1 MQYWAVIDNER
12 KGPMTFE
19 ELKEIGITPSTLVWK
34 EGLEN
39 WVPAKD
45 VEELAP
51 LFEEIPLPTLSDP
64 TPSVPRPEQEPEQE
78 PESAPEP
85 EATTSN
91 EWQSGFSAGWAAAI
105 NSGNNSQQQPQP
117 QQPAPFSQPQQPVSD
132 CPPTYLWLAITVLVV
147 MTLCCCNPFGLI
159 AIVPL
164 VYATKVK
171 SAYEMGDV
179 ENAKSYSSKALYWSI
194 GTIFISIVLGIIY
207 FIVNLFVSYPVN
219 LLNI

>member
-51 LFEEIPLPTLSDP
+51 LFEEIPLPA
-64 TPSVPRPEQEPEQE
+64 PSVPEPEQE

-105 NSGNNSQQQPQP
+105 NSGNNSQQQPQ
-117 QQPAPFSQPQQPVSD
+117 QPTPFSQPQQPVSD

>member
-51 LFEEIPLPTLSDP
+51 LFEEIPLPTPSDP

-117 QQPAPFSQPQQPVSD
+117 QQLAPFSQPQQPVSD

>member
-12 KGPMTFE
+12 KGPMTFD

-51 LFEEIPLPTLSDP
+51 LFEEIPLPAPSDP
-64 TPSVPRPEQEPEQE
+64 APSVPEPEQEPEQE
-78 PESAPEP
+78 PESAPAP

-105 NSGNNSQQQPQP
+105 NSGNNSQQQPQ
-117 QQPAPFSQPQQPVSD
+117 QPTPFSQPQQPVSD

>member
-51 LFEEIPLPTLSDP
+51 LFEEIPLPAPSDP
-64 TPSVPRPEQEPEQE
+64 APSVPEPEQE
-78 PESAPEP
+78 PESAPAS

>member
-12 KGPMTFE
+12 KGPITFE

-39 WVPAKD
+39 WVSAKD

-51 LFEEIPLPTLSDP
+51 LFEEIPLPAPSDP
-64 TPSVPRPEQEPEQE
+64 APSVPEPEQE
-78 PESAPEP
+78 PESAPAP

>member
-12 KGPMTFE
+12 KGPMSFD
-19 ELKEIGITPSTLVWK
+19 ELKALGIAPSTLVWK

-39 WVPAKD
+39 WTPAKD
-45 VEELAP
+45 IEELAP
-51 LFEEIPLPTLSDP
+51 LFEEIPLPT
-64 TPSVPRPEQEPEQE
+64 PSVPE
-78 PESAPEP
+78 PESAPAPAAEAAPAPATPAP
-85 EATTSN
+85 EAAPSDDWRN
-91 EWQSGFSAGWAAAI
+91 GFSAGWAAAT
-105 NSGNNSQQQPQP
+105 NRGTTNEAP
-117 QQPAPFSQPQQPVSD
+117 QQPAPFSQPHQPGVD

-164 VYATKVK
+164 IYATKVK
-171 SAYEMGDV
+171 NAYEIGDI

-219 LLNI
+219 LLYI

>member
-51 LFEEIPLPTLSDP
+51 LFEEIPLPA
-64 TPSVPRPEQEPEQE
+64 PSVPEPEQE
-78 PESAPEP
+78 PESAPAP

-105 NSGNNSQQQPQP
+105 NSGNNSQQQPQ
-117 QQPAPFSQPQQPVSD
+117 QLTPFSQPQQPVSD

>member
-51 LFEEIPLPTLSDP
+51 LFEEIPLPP
-64 TPSVPRPEQEPEQE
+64 PSVPRPEQEPEQE

-105 NSGNNSQQQPQP
+105 NSGNNSQQQPQ
-117 QQPAPFSQPQQPVSD
+117 QLAPFSQPQQPVSD

-171 SAYEMGDV
+171 NAYEMGDV

>member
-51 LFEEIPLPTLSDP
+51 LFEEIPLPT
-64 TPSVPRPEQEPEQE
+64 PSVPEPEQE
-78 PESAPEP
+78 PESAPAP

-105 NSGNNSQQQPQP
+105 NSGNNSQQQPQ
-117 QQPAPFSQPQQPVSD
+117 QPTPFSQPQQPVSD

>member
-1 MQYWAVIDNER
+1 MAEMKNVFYLRVLA
-12 KGPMTFE
+12 
-19 ELKEIGITPSTLVWK
+19 LV
-34 EGLEN
+34 
-39 WVPAKD
+39 
-45 VEELAP
+45 LA
-51 LFEEIPLPTLSDP
+51 LVCLLCAC
-64 TPSVPRPEQEPEQE
+64 SVPKALLSSSDEILSEESGAEEPETESSAEYSEEVSEPYSEPEQE
-78 PESAPEP
+78 PESAPAP

>member
-51 LFEEIPLPTLSDP
+51 LFEEIPLPA
-64 TPSVPRPEQEPEQE
+64 PSVPEPEQE
-78 PESAPEP
+78 PESAPAP

-105 NSGNNSQQQPQP
+105 NSGNNSQQQPQ
-117 QQPAPFSQPQQPVSD
+117 QPTPFSQPQQPVSD

>member
-51 LFEEIPLPTLSDP
+51 LFEEIPLPAPSDP
-64 TPSVPRPEQEPEQE
+64 APSVPELEQEPEQE

-117 QQPAPFSQPQQPVSD
+117 QQLAPFSQPQQPVSD

>member
-51 LFEEIPLPTLSDP
+51 LFEEIPLPT
-64 TPSVPRPEQEPEQE
+64 PSVPRPEQASEQE
-78 PESAPEP
+78 LESAPEP

-105 NSGNNSQQQPQP
+105 NSGNNSQQQPQ
-117 QQPAPFSQPQQPVSD
+117 QPTPFSQPQQPVSD

>member
-1 MQYWAVIDNER
+1 
-12 KGPMTFE
+12 
-19 ELKEIGITPSTLVWK
+19 
-34 EGLEN
+34 
-39 WVPAKD
+39 
-45 VEELAP
+45 
-51 LFEEIPLPTLSDP
+51 
-64 TPSVPRPEQEPEQE
+64 
-78 PESAPEP
+78 
-85 EATTSN
+85 
-91 EWQSGFSAGWAAAI
+91 
-105 NSGNNSQQQPQP
+105 
-117 QQPAPFSQPQQPVSD
+117 
-132 CPPTYLWLAITVLVV
+132 

-171 SAYEMGDV
+171 NAYEIGDI

>member
-12 KGPMTFE
+12 KGPITFE

-51 LFEEIPLPTLSDP
+51 LFEEIPLPAPSDP
-64 TPSVPRPEQEPEQE
+64 APSVPRPEQESEQE
-78 PESAPEP
+78 PESAPAP

-117 QQPAPFSQPQQPVSD
+117 QQLAPFSQPQQPVSD

>member
-12 KGPMTFE
+12 KGPMTFD

-51 LFEEIPLPTLSDP
+51 LFEEIPLPA
-64 TPSVPRPEQEPEQE
+64 PSVPESEQE
-78 PESAPEP
+78 PESTPAP

-105 NSGNNSQQQPQP
+105 NSGNNSQQQPQ
-117 QQPAPFSQPQQPVSD
+117 QPTPFSQPQQPVSD

>member
-19 ELKEIGITPSTLVWK
+19 EMKEIGITPSTLVWK

-51 LFEEIPLPTLSDP
+51 LFEEIPLPA
-64 TPSVPRPEQEPEQE
+64 PSVPEPEQE
-78 PESAPEP
+78 PESAPAP

-105 NSGNNSQQQPQP
+105 NSGNNSQQQPQ
-117 QQPAPFSQPQQPVSD
+117 QPTPFSQPQQPVSD